1 MFHLSKIVD
10 GTTKG
15 SLKGTKL
22 NVAVRTQKTKQK
34 KEKKKEKKKG
44 HNLAPCDEG
53 NSRKSR
59 GNFIV
64 ERNLLKW
71 LFVHVCLTDD
81 TECQN

>member
-34 KEKKKEKKKG
+34 RKKKKKRKKVTIL
-44 HNLAPCDEG
+44 HLATKEIRENQG
-53 NSRKSR
+53 EIS
-59 GNFIV
+59 
-64 ERNLLKW
+64 
-71 LFVHVCLTDD
+71 
-81 TECQN
+81 